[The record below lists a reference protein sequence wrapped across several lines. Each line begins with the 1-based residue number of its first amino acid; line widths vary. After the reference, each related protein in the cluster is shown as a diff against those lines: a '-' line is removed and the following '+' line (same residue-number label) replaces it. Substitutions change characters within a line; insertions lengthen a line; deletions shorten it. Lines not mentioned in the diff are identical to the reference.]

1 MMKSLDILAL
11 IKIFGLIPGTFYL
24 PENAFFIHNSSLL
37 NSCCC
42 LLLNGSYMLILRVV
56 SERLQCQNFMGEEP
70 IRRRRLFLEGYY
82 SNLILCSYV

>member
-11 IKIFGLIPGTFYL
+11 TKNFWADSGYL

-70 IRRRRLFLEGYY
+70 IRRRRLFLEGY
-82 SNLILCSYV
+82 